1 MIKDKQ
7 VLTVDDSAT
16 IRMFL
21 RSILTSHGARVTEA
35 ATGAEALQ
43 LFKEEH
49 RYDLILLDLI
59 LPDYD
64 GIDVLRQLRE
74 IDNESPV
81 VVLTGMGGIKSA
93 TTAVRAGADGYMNK
107 QDLSMVKD
115 PEEFFYA
122 LDQAMERRA
131 GLVAQAQLL
140 EFKADFYSMITHDLR
155 NPAGSIQIAL
165 QIIMMQDMSNLDEG
179 QRELLSIASAA
190 SQQIGSLISDYLDF
204 AKIDAGYLRIEPG
217 DCELCALV
225 NDATH
230 LALLQAKARQQTL
243 TVQLPDEPINAW
255 ADAERLKQVFE
266 NLISNAIKYTPEGG
280 AVTVSLAATAGEAV
294 FRVRDTGLGISPEQ
308 MKELFA
314 KYHRGT
320 SKTVRT
326 IRGTG
331 LGLFIVKEI
340 VEAHGGTV
348 AATSEGIPGKG
359 SLFTVHIPLVA
370 APVAGEAANSDL
382 AQRTS

>member
-1 MIKDKQ
+1 MIKDKS

-21 RSILTSHGARVTEA
+21 RTVLTSHGAKVTEA
-35 ATGAEALQ
+35 ATGTEALQ
-43 LFKEEH
+43 YFKDGH
-49 RYDLILLDLI
+49 KFDLILLDLL

-64 GIDVLRQLRE
+64 GIDLLRLLRE

-93 TTAVRAGADGYMNK
+93 TTAVGAGADGYMNK
-107 QDLSMVKD
+107 QDLSMIKD
-115 PEEFFYA
+115 QEEFFYA
-122 LDQAMERRA
+122 LDQAMERRS
-131 GLVAQAQLL
+131 GLVAQSQLQ
-140 EFKADFYSMITHDLR
+140 EFKTDFYSMITHDLR

-165 QIIMMQDMSNLDEG
+165 QIIMMQDMTNLDEG
-179 QRELLSIASAA
+179 QRELLSIAYAA
-190 SQQIGSLISDYLDF
+190 SQQISSLINDYLDF

-217 DCELCALV
+217 NCELCALV
-225 NDATH
+225 NNATH
-230 LALLQAKARQQTL
+230 LAGLQAKARQQTL
-243 TVQLPDEPINAW
+243 TVQLPPAPVEAW

-280 AVTVSLAATAGEAV
+280 EVAVSLTQTDGEALFHV
-294 FRVRDTGLGISPEQ
+294 VDTGLGISPEQ

-326 IRGTG
+326 ILGTG

-340 VEAHGGTV
+340 VEAHGGSV
-348 AATSEGIPGKG
+348 AVASAGVPGQG
-359 SLFTVHIPLVA
+359 STFTVRIPLHAV
-370 APVAGEAANSDL
+370 VAGAP
-382 AQRTS
+382 